1 MGVQGDLYS
10 KSPLEDTVEPSGP
23 SVRRSD
29 GRPAPGTGSAGRRHA
44 GPPEPQ
50 GGIVSELRIST
61 SNMGKVLVLVTSLL
75 VNPCALA

>member
-1 MGVQGDLYS
+1 MGVQGDVYS
-10 KSPLEDTVEPSGP
+10 KSPLEDRA
-23 SVRRSD
+23 VRSERPTRD